1 MAPALFCLKNCML
14 NWKNISAVGILKRM
28 INPLDNYISSGD
40 ERLDQQL
47 KFIAEIDKMTKIYRH
62 TLHVDGSGRE
72 NDAEHS
78 WHLAVMAMM
87 LGEYFQ
93 DTPDVNR
100 AVKMVIVHDLIEI
113 YAGDTFAYDK
123 AGNETK
129 QMREKNA
136 ADKLFSQLPED
147 QNEMFRAL
155 WEEFD
160 AVQTADARFANCM
173 DRIQPFLHNT
183 LTEGATWKEAHA
195 CRADVEKRMETVSK
209 NMPRLREWITSNLD
223 NAVMKGWLTA

>member
-1 MAPALFCLKNCML
+1 
-14 NWKNISAVGILKRM
+14 
-28 INPLDNYISSGD
+28 
-40 ERLDQQL
+40 
-47 KFIAEIDKMTKIYRH
+47 
-62 TLHVDGSGRE
+62 
-72 NDAEHS
+72 
-78 WHLAVMAMM
+78 MAMM

-113 YAGDTFAYDK
+113 YAGDTFAYDT